1 MPRHSLQAAQVLL
14 MPQSLCGFC
23 RRGALSSGGQGFSE
37 RLEQHLGGCRG
48 GWVLQSDTRR
58 VTEPG
63 QEEDLLFV
71 VKSELGRAGGRG
83 PGRREQLR
91 PLTASFLAPVAGRQR
106 HVAWRDSPYSPP
118 KSIPALLP
126 AVGLAVT

>member
-1 MPRHSLQAAQVLL
+1 MPRHSLQATQVLL

-23 RRGALSSGGQGFSE
+23 RWGALSSGGQGFSE
-37 RLEQHLGGCRG
+37 RLEQHLGGWQGC
-48 GWVLQSDTRR
+48 WVLESDTRR

-71 VKSELGRAGGRG
+71 VESELGRAGGRG

-91 PLTASFLAPVAGRQR
+91 PLTAAFLAPVAGRQR
-106 HVAWRDSPYSPP
+106 HVAWRDSP
-118 KSIPALLP
+118 
-126 AVGLAVT
+126 